1 MAVTSRKEQILSMLA
16 DSPTDPELVYFL
28 AMEHQSLG
36 ESTEALKSFQEL
48 VALDA
53 DYVPAYVQLG
63 QLLARLEREDEA
75 RHVYR
80 TGIAA
85 ARKKG
90 EGHAADEMEAFLDS
104 LN

>member
-1 MAVTSRKEQILSMLA
+1 MAGTSRKEQILAMLA
-16 DSPTDPELVYFL
+16 DNPTDAELMYFL

-36 ESTEALKSFQEL
+36 ESADALKSFQEL
-48 VALDA
+48 VVLDP

-75 RHVYR
+75 RDAYR

-90 EGHAADEMEAFLDS
+90 ENHAADEMEAFLDS